1 MESKDSGFG
10 VRREIPAKKFE
21 YFKVGQKLIYEG
33 DEAEVIRKSPLLVI
47 KTKNRIIC
55 GAIGKNLVCMSV
67 KNNHCENLY
76 PQT

>member
-55 GAIGKNLVCMSV
+55 GAIGKKFSMHDS
-67 KNNHCENLY
+67 
-76 PQT
+76 